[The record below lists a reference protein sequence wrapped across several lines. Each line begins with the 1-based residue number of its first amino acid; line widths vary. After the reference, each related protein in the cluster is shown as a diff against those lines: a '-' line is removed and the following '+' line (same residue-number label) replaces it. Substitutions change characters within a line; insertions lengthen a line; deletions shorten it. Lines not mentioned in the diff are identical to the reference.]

1 MKQYGSS
8 MCGESY
14 NCLNP
19 WTLRNT
25 YPKEKPRDKVTHEGE
40 RWKREK
46 ASTLCL
52 HFTRLWEGLGAVGEG
67 DDRGWDGWMASRTRW
82 TWVWVNSRRWWWTDR
97 EAWRAAIH
105 GVAKSR
111 TRLSDWSE
119 WVREK
124 HLTFVNSWKLSKG
137 KKYKQP
143 KYSAVV

>member
-25 YPKEKPRDKVTHEGE
+25 YPKEKPRDKDTHEGE

-67 DDRGWDGWMASRTRW
+67 DDRGWDGWMASQTRW
-82 TWVWVNSRRWWWTDR
+82 TWVWVNSGRWWWT
-97 EAWRAAIH
+97 EAWRAATH

-111 TRLSDWSE
+111 TRLSDWTELNWKSRTRLSDWSE
-119 WVREK
+119 LNWTSQWHQR
-124 HLTFVNSWKLSKG
+124 LLLLLG
-137 KKYKQP
+137 P
-143 KYSAVV
+143 